1 MRDVEFTPTALQQ
14 LEEWEKDNRKVYD
27 RIDTLLQAIQSEP
40 FTGIGKPEALKHS
53 LKGYWSRRITKE
65 HRLIYKV
72 TDASIIVIACKYHYG
87 C

>member
-87 C
+87 